1 MNKKYCVIGFFLIG
15 ILLMS
20 MSFGFTM
27 AMDGEKG
34 EDEEEE
40 CKKDDDHDGVDDDFE
55 EENKREVIIEIGEN
69 VVKMTSFHRND
80 SIKDKLVIWVR
91 FGECGIAVQVYYRIE
106 IEIESEE
113 TENEE
118 CIESDDDKESKITIA
133 CDDDDVVVYELE
145 FEVRF
150 KGLIEYVDLNDNG
163 VYDEEIDQFIEDYGI
178 SSFQPVFYTP
188 LNISDNSTLH
198 YFLLNTTDGI
208 FATHIYLP
216 EELTYVDDNL
226 VAPTQTKIDIEITNF
241 NYINDSSQLAL
252 YTKLRSEETTYEER
266 EETQDEKGGYATE
279 EKEVFV
285 KNDIY
290 IGIFSWKETVM
301 VDGVEMDVLTN
312 YLEVDEDKG
321 QVQHLLINYPRGN
334 HIYHDP
340 KIGISIEQTP
350 QLSDLELPVILAGA
364 AVSVIGVVIIG
375 AVFITG
381 VIIKKRR
388 IR

>member
-1 MNKKYCVIGFFLIG
+1 MNKKYCVLGFFLIG

-27 AMDGEKG
+27 AMDGEKDEG
-34 EDEEEE
+34 EEDKDECEEEKD
-40 CKKDDDHDGVDDDFE
+40 KKDDDCDGIDDDFE
-55 EENKREVIIEIGEN
+55 EENQREVIIEIGEN
-69 VVKMTSFHRND
+69 VVEMISVRQD
-80 SIKDKLVIWVR
+80 DEIKDKLVIWVR
-91 FGECGIAVQVYYRIE
+91 FDECGIAVQVYFRIE
-106 IEIESEE
+106 IKIESEE
-113 TENEE
+113 TE
-118 CIESDDDKESKITIA
+118 SDEDKETEITIA
-133 CDDDDVVVYELE
+133 CDDDVVVYELE

-150 KGLIEYVDLNDNG
+150 KGLIEYVDLNENG
-163 VYDEEIDQFIEDYGI
+163 VYDEENDQFIEDYGI
-178 SSFQPVFYTP
+178 NSFQPVFYTP

-198 YFLLNTTDGI
+198 YVLLNTTDGI
-208 FATHIYLP
+208 FATHIYFP
-216 EELTYVDDNL
+216 EEFTYVDDNL
-226 VAPTQTKIDIEITNF
+226 ITPTQTKIDIEITDF
-241 NYINDSSQLAL
+241 NYVNDSSQLAL
-252 YTKLRSEETTYEER
+252 FTKLRSEETTYDER
-266 EETQDEKGGYATE
+266 EETQDEKGGYATK
-279 EKEVFV
+279 EKEVFI

-290 IGIFSWKETVM
+290 TGIFSWKETVM

-312 YLEVDEDKG
+312 YLEVDEEKEH
-321 QVQHLLINYPRGN
+321 VQHLLINYPRGN

-350 QLSDLELPVILAGA
+350 QYSDLELSVILTGA